1 MGFPRQEYWSGLP
14 FPSPGDLS
22 DSGIKPGS
30 PSLQADSLLTEP
42 QRSPQLLYLYDPLM
56 HQPPWYTCIHLIPF
70 HIDSETD
77 HLTILD
83 QWNTD
88 KQNTNRGLIGTCS
101 WGIRVC
107 IVMLSLGTQSY
118 YLKRSN
124 YSDWPN
130 MWIKEISSQSLV
142 IPSITVDVR
151 HMSKEII
158 LDSQA
163 RAVTS
168 WNRRTTHQSPAQIA
182 K

>member
-1 MGFPRQEYWSGLP
+1 MNHQRPEETCGNFYTGGLVTKSRLTLATPWTVACHAPLSMGFPRQEYWSGLP

-107 IVMLSLGTQSY
+107 IVMLPLGTQSY

-124 YSDWPN
+124 YSD
-130 MWIKEISSQSLV
+130 
-142 IPSITVDVR
+142 
-151 HMSKEII
+151 
-158 LDSQA
+158 
-163 RAVTS
+163 
-168 WNRRTTHQSPAQIA
+168 
-182 K
+182 